1 MAHRLF
7 CNDKK
12 IKIYETHNR
21 YVWIWIFVVCPN
33 IFTYTNKYLYFVNK
47 TQTYLKFSLGKALTT
62 CRMALNLKSSGTLAA
77 SKNWSYNLY
86 VQTGSGSSRKYNFNN
101 DETLWTSCLTLGSA
115 TSMGNATSTSFSSY
129 LRLLATEVSKAA
141 LKNK

>member
-1 MAHRLF
+1 
-7 CNDKK
+7 
-12 IKIYETHNR
+12 
-21 YVWIWIFVVCPN
+21 
-33 IFTYTNKYLYFVNK
+33 
-47 TQTYLKFSLGKALTT
+47 
-62 CRMALNLKSSGTLAA
+62 MALNLKSSGTLAA

-101 DETLWTSCLTLGSA
+101 DETLWTSCLIFGSA
-115 TSMGNATSTSFSSY
+115 TSMGDTTSTSFSSY